1 MSFPKILFNQK
12 LQYLSF
18 YALKKYPH
26 SNWKPFCINRTVK
39 ITCHYCSSSSPS
51 SQSKSE
57 HLVGKVPEK
66 KVEDWGDIIA
76 RWYKQYQDFVGISKV
91 YEAQDKVSL
100 YTDKLFEVQTRRRR
114 LQKEVE
120 DIHNQLLA
128 THQRITKSELYSEDH
143 YSLFEKARQLNGTL
157 KTLQAQFVQT
167 EEEERGIF
175 TQLSTAIKY
184 CHEQERTQSEQ
195 SKYWSILISVISAT
209 VGALITSVNN
219 WVRIKEIKDHSTVLH
234 KEILDNTNNLQT
246 VIANTM
252 NSISNFSNK
261 NESQESVSSSEETL
275 VKSVQTVVRNELKQ
289 ILGHTESF
297 NEGKNVND
305 ASYFK
310 IAGSMLSGALVGI
323 IITYNLL
330 GGGGS

>member
-1 MSFPKILFNQK
+1 MSFQKFLFNQK
-12 LQYLSF
+12 FHHLAF
-18 YALKKYPH
+18 YAFKKYPH
-26 SNWKPFCINRTVK
+26 SNRKPFCVNRTVK

-57 HLVGKVPEK
+57 HLVGKEHEK

-100 YTDKLFEVQTRRRR
+100 YTNNLFEVQTRRRR

-120 DIHNQLLA
+120 DIHHQLLA

-184 CHEQERTQSEQ
+184 CHEQERTQS
-195 SKYWSILISVISAT
+195 ILISVVSAT
-209 VGALITSVNN
+209 LGALITSVNN

-234 KEILDNTNNLQT
+234 KEIIDNTNNLHT

-252 NSISNFSNK
+252 NSISNYSHS
-261 NESQESVSSSEETL
+261 NESQEAVSSSEETL

-305 ASYFK
+305 VSYFK
-310 IAGSMLSGALVGI
+310 IAGSMFSGALVGI